1 VGALYL
7 RGRTREVSQELIAA
21 GEDAALSV
29 EAVRHQTRRLSS
41 RTERERF
48 ARSLD
53 SLLRDAERWYRILP
67 A

>member
-29 EAVRHQTRRLSS
+29 EAVRHQRRRLSS

>member
-1 VGALYL
+1 
-7 RGRTREVSQELIAA
+7 VSQELIAA